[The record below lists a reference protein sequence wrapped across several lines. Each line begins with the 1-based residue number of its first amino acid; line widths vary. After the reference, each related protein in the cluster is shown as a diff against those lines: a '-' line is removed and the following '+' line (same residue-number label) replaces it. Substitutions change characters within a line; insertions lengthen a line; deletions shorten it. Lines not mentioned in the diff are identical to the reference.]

1 MPFDNRKE
9 KTMLPVMFLVGVL
22 EMIVVSAWTK
32 AVASQR
38 IWSSGFL
45 TLLNVSLWYFILRVI
60 IDYIDSLLIFGV
72 YALGCALGTMG
83 EIYLAKK
90 KERKQ

>member
-1 MPFDNRKE
+1 
-9 KTMLPVMFLVGVL
+9 MFLVGVL

-38 IWSSGFL
+38 LWLSGIL
-45 TLLNVSLWYFILRVI
+45 TLANVSLWYFILRII

-72 YALGCALGTMG
+72 YALGCSIGTMG
-83 EIYLAKK
+83 EIWLARR
-90 KERKQ
+90 RK